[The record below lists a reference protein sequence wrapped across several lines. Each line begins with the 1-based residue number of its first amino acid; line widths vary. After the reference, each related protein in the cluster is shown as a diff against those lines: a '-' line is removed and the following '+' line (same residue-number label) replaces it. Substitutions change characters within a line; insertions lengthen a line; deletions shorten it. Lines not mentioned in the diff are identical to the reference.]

1 MIRKLRE
8 SDNVAE
14 FDPVTLNKIERLIGN
29 RASRFGF
36 NMDAGAPMSG
46 KDGLRHIVL
55 FKKGYPNV
63 IVEMYPPFD
72 EVLVRID
79 ITQVLERYTYGGGK
93 MTLNNSKDF
102 KSALNTSIELATTI
116 EALFDFVV

>member
-14 FDPVTLNKIERLIGN
+14 FDPAALNKIERLIGN
-29 RASRFGF
+29 RAGRFGF
-36 NMDAGAPMSG
+36 DMDAGAPMSG

-63 IVEMYPPFD
+63 IVEM
-72 EVLVRID
+72 
-79 ITQVLERYTYGGGK
+79 
-93 MTLNNSKDF
+93 
-102 KSALNTSIELATTI
+102 
-116 EALFDFVV
+116 